1 MSDDEELKT
10 EFDYELETKFSYAYK
25 GDMQEASFIRL
36 KAPSSKNI
44 SQCADL
50 KQAFMRALPT
60 DGKVEEGKDSKGLD
74 DLDGE
79 SIMMLISMSKDVSLK
94 SVLISARELF
104 SSGLAFVDG
113 ETKVTK
119 PILDDMSQDDLEN
132 MLGEYYLNFILASWL
147 RKMKK
152 SL

>member
-1 MSDDEELKT
+1 MSDEFKT
-10 EFDYELETKFSYAYK
+10 EFDYPLEVKFNYAYK
-25 GDMQEASFIRL
+25 GDIQEAKFIRL
-36 KAPSSKNI
+36 IAPTSKNI

-60 DGKVEEGKDSKGLD
+60 EGRVEEDKETKGLD

-79 SIMMLISMSKDVSLK
+79 SIMMLVSMSKDVSLK

-104 SSGLAFVDG
+104 SSGLALVDG

-147 RKMKK
+147 RKMKN
-152 SL
+152 SM